1 MSDQAQDTAQ
11 DIFLPPTTAETVVFY
26 ISLAIN
32 LANFFPIIYALVY
45 RKFPPMRAQHVGITV
60 SIGIGGIIFNI
71 SYNLVEGM
79 AKYEGVLGVCKFWGA
94 WVMFTLGLGIV
105 MAAINMRLV
114 LFYRIFVTGNTY
126 ARSSSRIKN
135 FIRRFWPFF
144 ALWLPTIITSIVI
157 SALPGRQGAWL
168 LEDHG
173 LRACNFSYGYT
184 YWIYAYFAAQIVLS
198 WVLYFRMRKI
208 AQAFNGFR
216 VAIWT
221 LLIFTTILLSSMIIN
236 IIKGANKSWGRITIA
251 LVNVVMMTAYIWLIL
266 GPPVIGH
273 IFRREQTMRKF
284 MNSLHKDAL
293 IAQQTR
299 AVDMQSQLYCAS
311 DSDVYDINPM
321 NDHDEPYNENNHP
334 AAMKEANASE
344 YDFKSPHITF
354 SPNSRYML

>member
-1 MSDQAQDTAQ
+1 MTDQSLDTAQ
-11 DIFLPPTTAETVVFY
+11 DIFLPPTTAET
-26 ISLAIN
+26 
-32 LANFFPIIYALVY
+32 
-45 RKFPPMRAQHVGITV
+45 FPPMRAQHVGITAI
-60 SIGIGGIIFNI
+60 IGIGGIIFNI
-71 SYNLVEGM
+71 SYNMTEGM
-79 AKYEGVLGVCKFWGA
+79 ARYDGVLGICKLWGV
-94 WVMFTLGLGIV
+94 WVMFTLGLGLV

-126 ARSSSRIKN
+126 TRSASRFKN
-135 FIRRFWPFF
+135 FFRRFWPFF
-144 ALWLPTIITSIVI
+144 ALWSPTIITSIVI
-157 SALPGRQGAWL
+157 CALPGRQGAWL

-198 WVLYFRMRKI
+198 WVLYLRMRKV

-251 LVNVVMMTAYIWLIL
+251 LINVVMMTGYIWLIL
-266 GPPVIGH
+266 GPPVLGH
-273 IFRREQTMRKF
+273 IFWREHAMRNF

-299 AVDMQSQLYCAS
+299 AVDMQSQLYGVS
-311 DSDVYDINPM
+311 ENDVYDI
-321 NDHDEPYNENNHP
+321 HP
-334 AAMKEANASE
+334 LSAHEDSYAGSNTHGGFKEASE
-344 YDFKSPHITF
+344 SQYEFKSPHITYT
-354 SPNSRYML
+354 PTTRYML